1 MGGAAILPASPTL
14 ANETRVRLTN
24 ANSPHDAHT
33 PPQSGRQAMLLLRT
47 AALGLPPRRAV
58 HSVASTGFTNQAQVY
73 EKTRPS
79 YPPTALAHVL
89 QLVCCN
95 GPNATPRVLD
105 LAAGGGK
112 FTRLL
117 ASQPGL
123 LVSAVEPVAAMRA
136 VFHAVLPSVPCV
148 EGTAAS
154 IPFDA
159 DTFDAVTIA
168 QAFHW
173 MDQIEALRDIRRVL
187 KPGAPLVLLWN
198 MESRRLPWVAELRD
212 VYEKYDLNIPQYR
225 HGHWKKVFAS
235 AEGQRL
241 FPGALSTTFFDQ
253 NMVVTKTQAWERV
266 LSKSYISSLP
276 PAEQAIVKAKVQE
289 VLDKHD
295 AAFHIGEEKGA
306 RQWLETEVTYVRA
319 SS

>member
-1 MGGAAILPASPTL
+1 
-14 ANETRVRLTN
+14 
-24 ANSPHDAHT
+24 
-33 PPQSGRQAMLLLRT
+33 MLLRRT
-47 AALGLPPRRAV
+47 AAQGLPRRAV

-89 QLVCCN
+89 QLVSN
-95 GPNATPRVLD
+95 FTNAATPRVLD

-123 LVSAVEPVAAMRA
+123 QVSAVEPVAAMRA

-159 DTFDAVTIA
+159 GTFDAVTIA

-212 VYEKYDLNIPQYR
+212 VYEEYDLDIPQYR
-225 HGHWKKVFAS
+225 HGHWKQVFAS

-253 NMVVTKTQAWERV
+253 EMLVTKAQAWERV
-266 LSKSYISSLP
+266 LSKSYIASLS
-276 PAEQAIVKAKVQE
+276 PAEQAVAKAKVQE

-295 AAFHIGEEKGA
+295 TAFHIGEEKVA
-306 RQWLETEVTYVRA
+306 RQWIETEVTFVRA
-319 SS
+319 SSSSWQSH